1 MKNKSV
7 VVIPTYNERETLPT
21 VVAELLDAGLDCLVV
36 DDNSPDGTGDLADI
50 WSDVLDPLGIGPAVY
65 VLHRPE
71 KQGLGRAYVA
81 GFERALEMGF
91 GLIGQMDA
99 DLSHPPGRMRELF
112 AAVRLG
118 QADLA
123 IGSRY
128 IPGGTITSSWPKS
141 RQILSKFGNLYA
153 RKILGLE
160 PNDTTGAMRVWEPTL
175 LADVLDDQPKSN
187 GYCFLI
193 EMLALAVV
201 KHQAHWVEIPIHFAE
216 RAGGQT
222 KMDWRIQAEAALR
235 VWQIRGQLG
244 GKATNE

>member
-7 VVIPTYNERETLPT
+7 VVIPTYNERETLPI
-21 VVAELLDAGLDCLVV
+21 VVAELKHDGLCCLIV
-36 DDNSPDGTGDLADI
+36 DDNSPDGTGDLAELMSHSHLVD
-50 WSDVLDPLGIGPAVY
+50 

-71 KQGLGRAYVA
+71 KQGLGRAYIA
-81 GFERALEMGF
+81 GFEMALEMGF

-141 RQILSKFGNLYA
+141 
-153 RKILGLE
+153 KIG
-160 PNDTTGAMRVWEPTL
+160 R
-175 LADVLDDQPKSN
+175 
-187 GYCFLI
+187 
-193 EMLALAVV
+193 
-201 KHQAHWVEIPIHFAE
+201 AHV
-216 RAGGQT
+216 
-222 KMDWRIQAEAALR
+222 
-235 VWQIRGQLG
+235 
-244 GKATNE
+244 